1 MNKIKAIRD
10 VLSDTLSF
18 LGYEVAVASSGHEA
32 LSLFLNNSFELVF
45 TDMHMPGMDG
55 WSLAHHIKDKS
66 PDTPVVLITGSE
78 KETVMKRFK
87 GSFVDTVIFKPL
99 SLEDIQKT
107 KSNSLKVQSFIGVR
121 NGTAYKTPDRS
132 SRKQGDGSHLYSC
145 LHQKLRSHPCST
157 SLHEPSGIKQPFT
170 TAGLG

>member
-1 MNKIKAIRD
+1 MNKILIVDDEKAIRD

-107 KSNSLKVQSFIGVR
+107 VQGFLHTRQWTRGSAPSVS
-121 NGTAYKTPDRS
+121 DSVS
-132 SRKQGDGSHLYSC
+132 SQRYMKAEEQ
-145 LHQKLRSHPCST
+145 
-157 SLHEPSGIKQPFT
+157 
-170 TAGLG
+170 

>member
-1 MNKIKAIRD
+1 MNKILIVDDEKAIRD

-18 LGYEVAVASSGHEA
+18 LGYEVTVASSGHEG
-32 LSLFLNNSFELVF
+32 LSLFLNDSFGLVF

-55 WSLAHHIKDKS
+55 WTLAHHIKDKS

-107 KSNSLKVQSFIGVR
+107 VQGFLHTKASTG
-121 NGTAYKTPDRS
+121 GSALSAS
-132 SRKQGDGSHLYSC
+132 SSVASQN
-145 LHQKLRSHPCST
+145 T
-157 SLHEPSGIKQPFT
+157 
-170 TAGLG
+170 

>member
-1 MNKIKAIRD
+1 MNKILIVDDEKAIRD

-107 KSNSLKVQSFIGVR
+107 VQGFLHTRQWTRGSAPSVS
-121 NGTAYKTPDRS
+121 DSVS
-132 SRKQGDGSHLYSC
+132 SQRYVKAEEQ
-145 LHQKLRSHPCST
+145 
-157 SLHEPSGIKQPFT
+157 
-170 TAGLG
+170 

>member
-1 MNKIKAIRD
+1 MNKILIVDDEKAIRD

-66 PDTPVVLITGSE
+66 ADTPVVLITGSE

-107 KSNSLKVQSFIGVR
+107 VQGFLHTRQWTRGSAPSVS
-121 NGTAYKTPDRS
+121 DSVS
-132 SRKQGDGSHLYSC
+132 SQRYMKA
-145 LHQKLRSHPCST
+145 
-157 SLHEPSGIKQPFT
+157 EE
-170 TAGLG
+170 

>member
-1 MNKIKAIRD
+1 MNKILIVDDEKAIRD

-18 LGYEVAVASSGHEA
+18 LGYEVTVASSGHEG
-32 LSLFLNNSFELVF
+32 LSLFLNDSFGLVF

-55 WSLAHHIKDKS
+55 WTLAHHIKDKS

-107 KSNSLKVQSFIGVR
+107 VQGFLHTRQWTRGSAPSVS
-121 NGTAYKTPDRS
+121 DSVS
-132 SRKQGDGSHLYSC
+132 SQRYMKAEEQ
-145 LHQKLRSHPCST
+145 
-157 SLHEPSGIKQPFT
+157 
-170 TAGLG
+170 

>member
-1 MNKIKAIRD
+1 MNKILIVDDEKAIRD

-18 LGYEVAVASSGHEA
+18 LGYEVTVASSGHEG

-55 WSLAHHIKDKS
+55 WTLARHIKDKS
-66 PDTPVVLITGSE
+66 PNTPVVLITGSE

-107 KSNSLKVQSFIGVR
+107 VQGFLHTREWTRGSAPSVSDSVSLQNTWRVEDQ
-121 NGTAYKTPDRS
+121 
-132 SRKQGDGSHLYSC
+132 
-145 LHQKLRSHPCST
+145 
-157 SLHEPSGIKQPFT
+157 
-170 TAGLG
+170 

>member
-1 MNKIKAIRD
+1 MKEDGMNKILIVDDEKAIRD

-18 LGYEVAVASSGHEA
+18 LGYEVTVASSGHEG
-32 LSLFLNNSFELVF
+32 LSLFLNDSFGLVF

-55 WSLAHHIKDKS
+55 WTLAHHIKDKS

-107 KSNSLKVQSFIGVR
+107 VQGFLHTRQWTRGSAPSVS
-121 NGTAYKTPDRS
+121 DSVS
-132 SRKQGDGSHLYSC
+132 SQRYMKAEEQ
-145 LHQKLRSHPCST
+145 
-157 SLHEPSGIKQPFT
+157 
-170 TAGLG
+170 

>member
-1 MNKIKAIRD
+1 MNKILIVDDEKAIRD

-55 WSLAHHIKDKS
+55 WTLAHHIKDKS

-107 KSNSLKVQSFIGVR
+107 VQGFLHTRQWTRGSAPSVS
-121 NGTAYKTPDRS
+121 DSVS
-132 SRKQGDGSHLYSC
+132 SQRYMKAEEQ
-145 LHQKLRSHPCST
+145 
-157 SLHEPSGIKQPFT
+157 
-170 TAGLG
+170 

>member
-1 MNKIKAIRD
+1 MNKILIVDDEKAIRD

-18 LGYEVAVASSGHEA
+18 LGYEVTVASSGHEG
-32 LSLFLNNSFELVF
+32 LSLFLNDSFGLVF

-55 WSLAHHIKDKS
+55 WTLAHHIKDKS

-107 KSNSLKVQSFIGVR
+107 VQGFLHTREWTRGSAPSVSDSVSLQNTWRVEDQ
-121 NGTAYKTPDRS
+121 
-132 SRKQGDGSHLYSC
+132 
-145 LHQKLRSHPCST
+145 
-157 SLHEPSGIKQPFT
+157 
-170 TAGLG
+170 

>member
-1 MNKIKAIRD
+1 MNKILIVDDEKAIRD

-18 LGYEVAVASSGHEA
+18 LGYEVTVASSGHEG
-32 LSLFLNNSFELVF
+32 LSLFLNDSFGLVF

-107 KSNSLKVQSFIGVR
+107 VQGFLHTRQWTRGSAPSVS
-121 NGTAYKTPDRS
+121 DSVS
-132 SRKQGDGSHLYSC
+132 SQRYMKA
-145 LHQKLRSHPCST
+145 
-157 SLHEPSGIKQPFT
+157 EE
-170 TAGLG
+170 

>member
-1 MNKIKAIRD
+1 MNKILIVDDEKAIRD

-18 LGYEVAVASSGHEA
+18 LGYEVTVASSGHEG

-55 WSLAHHIKDKS
+55 WALAHHIKDKS

-107 KSNSLKVQSFIGVR
+107 VQGFLHTREWTRGSAPSVSDSVSLQNTWRVEDQ
-121 NGTAYKTPDRS
+121 
-132 SRKQGDGSHLYSC
+132 
-145 LHQKLRSHPCST
+145 
-157 SLHEPSGIKQPFT
+157 
-170 TAGLG
+170 

>member
-1 MNKIKAIRD
+1 MNKILIIDDEKAIRD

-18 LGYEVAVASSGHEA
+18 LGYEVTVASSGHEG
-32 LSLFLNNSFELVF
+32 LRLFLNNTFGLVF

-87 GSFVDTVIFKPL
+87 GSFVDAAIFKPA

-107 KSNSLKVQSFIGVR
+107 VQRLLHSRALPRRGAPSVSDSI
-121 NGTAYKTPDRS
+121 S
-132 SRKQGDGSHLYSC
+132 SQN
-145 LHQKLRSHPCST
+145 T
-157 SLHEPSGIKQPFT
+157 
-170 TAGLG
+170 

>member
-1 MNKIKAIRD
+1 MKEDGMNKILIVDDEKAIRD

-18 LGYEVAVASSGHEA
+18 LGYEVTVASSGHEG
-32 LSLFLNNSFELVF
+32 LSLFLNDSFGLVF

-55 WSLAHHIKDKS
+55 WTLAHHIKDKS

-107 KSNSLKVQSFIGVR
+107 VQGFLHTRQWTRGSAPSVS
-121 NGTAYKTPDRS
+121 DSVS
-132 SRKQGDGSHLYSC
+132 SQRYVKAEEQ
-145 LHQKLRSHPCST
+145 
-157 SLHEPSGIKQPFT
+157 
-170 TAGLG
+170 

>member
-1 MNKIKAIRD
+1 MNKILIVDDEKAIRD

-107 KSNSLKVQSFIGVR
+107 VQGFLHTRALPRRGAPSVS
-121 NGTAYKTPDRS
+121 DSVS
-132 SRKQGDGSHLYSC
+132 SQRYMKA
-145 LHQKLRSHPCST
+145 
-157 SLHEPSGIKQPFT
+157 EE
-170 TAGLG
+170 

>member
-1 MNKIKAIRD
+1 MNKILIVDDEKAIRD

-107 KSNSLKVQSFIGVR
+107 VQGFLHTRQWTRGSAPSVS
-121 NGTAYKTPDRS
+121 DSVS
-132 SRKQGDGSHLYSC
+132 SQRYMKA
-145 LHQKLRSHPCST
+145 
-157 SLHEPSGIKQPFT
+157 EE
-170 TAGLG
+170 

>member
-1 MNKIKAIRD
+1 MNKILIVDDEKAIRD
-10 VLSDTLSF
+10 VLSDMLSF
-18 LGYEVAVASSGHEA
+18 LGYEVTVASRGREG
-32 LSLFLNNSFELVF
+32 LSLFLNNSFGLVF

-55 WSLAHHIKDKS
+55 WTLAHHIKDKS

-107 KSNSLKVQSFIGVR
+107 VQGFLHTRQWTRGSAPSVS
-121 NGTAYKTPDRS
+121 DSVS
-132 SRKQGDGSHLYSC
+132 SQRFMKAEKQ
-145 LHQKLRSHPCST
+145 
-157 SLHEPSGIKQPFT
+157 
-170 TAGLG
+170 

>member
-1 MNKIKAIRD
+1 MNKILIVDDEKAIRD

-18 LGYEVAVASSGHEA
+18 LGYEVTVASNGHEGF
-32 LSLFLNNSFELVF
+32 SLFLNNSFELVF

-55 WSLAHHIKDKS
+55 WTLARRIKDKS
-66 PDTPVVLITGSE
+66 PNTPVVLITGSE

-107 KSNSLKVQSFIGVR
+107 VQGFLHTRQWTRGSAPSVS
-121 NGTAYKTPDRS
+121 DSVS
-132 SRKQGDGSHLYSC
+132 SQRYMKAEEQ
-145 LHQKLRSHPCST
+145 
-157 SLHEPSGIKQPFT
+157 
-170 TAGLG
+170 

>member
-1 MNKIKAIRD
+1 MNKILIVDDEKAIRD

-18 LGYEVAVASSGHEA
+18 LGYEVTVASSGHEG
-32 LSLFLNNSFELVF
+32 LSLFLNNSFGLVF

-55 WSLAHHIKDKS
+55 WTLAHHIKDKS

-107 KSNSLKVQSFIGVR
+107 VQEFLHTR
-121 NGTAYKTPDRS
+121 EWTRRS
-132 SRKQGDGSHLYSC
+132 A
-145 LHQKLRSHPCST
+145 
-157 SLHEPSGIKQPFT
+157 PSVSDSVSSQRYMKAEEQ
-170 TAGLG
+170 

>member
-1 MNKIKAIRD
+1 MNKILIVDDEKAIRD

-18 LGYEVAVASSGHEA
+18 LGYEVTVASSGHEG
-32 LSLFLNNSFELVF
+32 LSLFLNDSFGLVF

-55 WSLAHHIKDKS
+55 WTLAHHIKDKS

-107 KSNSLKVQSFIGVR
+107 VQGFLHTREWTRGSAPSVS
-121 NGTAYKTPDRS
+121 DSVS
-132 SRKQGDGSHLYSC
+132 SQRYMKAEEQ
-145 LHQKLRSHPCST
+145 
-157 SLHEPSGIKQPFT
+157 
-170 TAGLG
+170 

>member
-1 MNKIKAIRD
+1 MNKILIVDDEKAIRD

-18 LGYEVAVASSGHEA
+18 LGYEVTVASSGHEG
-32 LSLFLNNSFELVF
+32 LSLFLNDSFGLVF

-55 WSLAHHIKDKS
+55 WTLAHHIKDKS

-107 KSNSLKVQSFIGVR
+107 VQGFLHTRQWTRGSAPSVS
-121 NGTAYKTPDRS
+121 DSVS
-132 SRKQGDGSHLYSC
+132 SQRYVKAEEQ
-145 LHQKLRSHPCST
+145 
-157 SLHEPSGIKQPFT
+157 
-170 TAGLG
+170 

>member
-1 MNKIKAIRD
+1 MNKILIVDDEKAIRD
-10 VLSDTLSF
+10 VLSDMLSF
-18 LGYEVAVASSGHEA
+18 LGYEVTVASRGREG
-32 LSLFLNNSFELVF
+32 LSLFLNNSFGLVF

-55 WSLAHHIKDKS
+55 WTLAHHIKDKS

-107 KSNSLKVQSFIGVR
+107 VQGFLHTRASTGGSAPSVS
-121 NGTAYKTPDRS
+121 DSVS
-132 SRKQGDGSHLYSC
+132 SQRYMKAEEQ
-145 LHQKLRSHPCST
+145 
-157 SLHEPSGIKQPFT
+157 
-170 TAGLG
+170 

>member
-1 MNKIKAIRD
+1 MNKILIVDDEKAIRD

-18 LGYEVAVASSGHEA
+18 LGYEVTVASSGREG
-32 LSLFLNNSFELVF
+32 LSLFLNNSFGLVF

-55 WSLAHHIKDKS
+55 WTLAHHIKDKS

-107 KSNSLKVQSFIGVR
+107 VQGFLHTRQWTRGSAPSVS
-121 NGTAYKTPDRS
+121 DSVS
-132 SRKQGDGSHLYSC
+132 SQRYMKAEEQ
-145 LHQKLRSHPCST
+145 
-157 SLHEPSGIKQPFT
+157 
-170 TAGLG
+170 